1 MFFAAYTCTERKYGV
16 ETQPE
21 AISRECFIITLM
33 VTLWKITGQGS
44 EEVRLPNLSSLDA
57 ATNGLPDGLY
67 STFRTFR
74 QRTHAL
80 DLKTHLDRLYLPAAK
95 KGLHPSADAVSL
107 RRAMADHLDAYPA
120 DEARVRISMTH
131 HGQVYLALEP
141 LKLLPRSVY
150 EQGVCVVETRAH
162 RENPTLKSTAFI
174 AASQAERAQLAEQNA
189 FEGLIVHH
197 GQILECLTSNFFYV
211 RDGKLGTA
219 PRGVLNG
226 VTRHEVLSIARAEG
240 IEILY
245 KPLLLS
251 EAGSIDEAFLTSS
264 SRGIVPIV
272 DLDGVQVG
280 DGRVGEVTRRLMAL
294 YEADVEKRVEAIRP

>member
-1 MFFAAYTCTERKYGV
+1 
-16 ETQPE
+16 
-21 AISRECFIITLM
+21 M

-44 EEVRLPNLSSLDA
+44 EEVRLPDHSSLDA
-57 ATNGLPDGLY
+57 VTGGLPEGLY

-74 QRTHAL
+74 RRTHAL

-95 KGLHPSADAVSL
+95 TGIRPSADPANL
-107 RRAMADHLDAYPA
+107 RREMASRLGAYPA
-120 DEARVRISMTH
+120 DEARVRISLTH
-131 HGQVYLALEP
+131 QGQVYLALEP

-150 EQGVCVVETRAH
+150 EQGVRVVETQAH

-174 AASQAERAQLAEQNA
+174 AASQSERAQLAEQNA
-189 FEGLIVHH
+189 FEGLIVQR

-219 PRGVLNG
+219 ARGILNG
-226 VTRHEVLSIARAEG
+226 VTRHEVLRLARAHG

-245 KPLLLS
+245 EALPLS
-251 EAGSIDEAFLTSS
+251 EAGRIDEAFLTSS

-272 DLDGVQVG
+272 DVEGTSIG
-280 DGRVGEVTRRLMAL
+280 AGRVGALTRRLMEL
-294 YEADVEKRVEAIRP
+294 YEADVQRRVEPIG